1 MFYEEFDLLY
11 MSSESVWIENLYFV
25 WMVLYRGDEVVRIF
39 FVVFE
44 NLIGMDIK
52 RFLNKMDI
60 F

>member
-44 NLIGMDIK
+44 NLIGMDNK
-52 RFLNKMDI
+52 RFLNKIEI

>member
-11 MSSESVWIENLYFV
+11 MNSESVWIENLYFV

-44 NLIGMDIK
+44 NLIGMDNK
-52 RFLNKMDI
+52 RFLNKIEI

>member
-11 MSSESVWIENLYFV
+11 MNSESVWIENLYFV

>member
-11 MSSESVWIENLYFV
+11 MNSESVWIENLYFV

-44 NLIGMDIK
+44 NLIGMDKK
-52 RFLNKMDI
+52 RFLNKIEI